1 MKKLLWIDD
10 EIELLKPY
18 CIFLK
23 EKGYEVECCCSGN
36 DALQILAAN
45 HYDIIFLDENMPG
58 MSGLDT
64 LEKITELSPDIPIV
78 MITKNEEENLMEA
91 AIGKRIADYLIK
103 PVNPNQ
109 ILMTL
114 KKHLHGREIIS
125 NQTISSFREEFMK
138 ISSSISERLEPEK
151 WFALYRRLTE
161 WNMKLSENDTELFP
175 LIHSLTDEANNFFAR
190 FIQNNYIGW
199 MKDPFNRPTTSI
211 DLFRRKIAPML
222 KENDKI
228 LMIVIDNF
236 RYDQWNLIRELI
248 KEDFE
253 INEDRLYFSILPTS
267 TQYARNSLFS
277 GLTPLEIQKKHPEYW
292 VEEGDEETKNQYEKE
307 LLELQLKR
315 LRMDV
320 RVFYSKFG
328 NSTSCEQALT
338 EMSKSQAQL
347 SVAVTNFVDMLSH
360 ARTDDKVIRE
370 LAKNDAAYRTL
381 TKDWFRHSGLVR
393 MMTEMSAKGYKIIIT
408 TDHGT
413 TEVSKAL
420 KVIGDKNTSVSL
432 RYKVGKSLNFDRK
445 DSKEI
450 FEITKPSEIGL
461 PMPNLSSTYIFA
473 TNRNFFAYPNNYNY
487 YVSYYKNTFQHG
499 GISMEEMIIPFVCL
513 ESRNKK

>member
-18 CIFLK
+18 RIFLK
-23 EKGYEVECCCSGN
+23 DKGYEVESCCCGN
-36 DALQILAAN
+36 DALQILAEN
-45 HYDIIFLDENMPG
+45 RFDIIFLDENMPG
-58 MSGLDT
+58 MSGLET

-78 MITKNEEENLMEA
+78 MITKNEEENLMDA

-138 ISSSISERLEPEK
+138 IGSSISEKLELNE
-151 WFALYRRLTE
+151 WFALYKRLNE
-161 WNMKLSENDTELFP
+161 WNMKLSDNDNELYP
-175 LIHSLTDEANNFFAR
+175 LISSLSDEANTFFAR
-190 FIQNNYIGW
+190 FIQNNYIDW

-211 DLFRRKIAPML
+211 DLFRRDIAPLL
-222 KENDKI
+222 KEDEKI

-236 RYDQWNLIRELI
+236 RYDQWIVVRELI
-248 KEDFE
+248 KNDFE
-253 INEDRLYFSILPTS
+253 ISENKFYLSILPSS
-267 TQYARNSLFS
+267 TQYARNAIFS
-277 GLTPLEIQKKHPEYW
+277 GLSPLDIQKNHPEYW
-292 VEEGDEETKNQYEKE
+292 IEEGDEETKNQYEKE

-315 LRMDV
+315 LRIDI

-328 NSTSCEQALT
+328 NSVGCEQALA
-338 EMSKSQAQL
+338 EMSKTQAPL
-347 SVAVTNFVDMLSH
+347 LVAVTNFVDMLSH
-360 ARTDDKVIRE
+360 ARTDDKMIRE
-370 LAKNDAAYRTL
+370 LTKTDAAYRAL
-381 TKDWFRHSGLVR
+381 TKDWFKHSGLVK
-393 MMTEMSAKGYKIIIT
+393 MMKEMGDKGYKIIIT

-413 TEVSKAL
+413 TRVNRAL
-420 KVIGDKNTSVSL
+420 KVIGDKDTSVSL
-432 RYKVGKSLNFDRK
+432 RYKVGKSLNFDKK
-445 DSKEI
+445 DKKDI
-450 FEITKPSEIGL
+450 FEISKPSEIGL

-487 YVSYYKNTFQHG
+487 YVSYYKDTFQHG
-499 GISMEEMIIPFVCL
+499 GISMEEMIIPFICI
-513 ESRNKK
+513 KTKA